1 MFLVQKRWRKIHS
14 CEHICMAHA
23 QRTGFTWFVL
33 FNPQIYTSGTA
44 TFILNSIQATHTDA
58 LSIVQNE
65 LEKILLKISTVLI

>member
-1 MFLVQKRWRKIHS
+1 MT
-14 CEHICMAHA
+14 HA
-23 QRTGFTWFVL
+23 QRITHRFHMVCSVQSAEYI
-33 FNPQIYTSGTA
+33 PPVKIYTSGTA